1 MKKNTLLIFAI
12 FFGMLLLAA
21 CGSSE
26 SSSGSDGNSDSSGE
40 EGNSEEESNHYIVA
54 TEPNFHP
61 FEFMNTETGKMEGFD
76 IDLMN
81 AIAEEAG
88 FTVEFETMEFD
99 GVLGGM
105 RTGKYP
111 LAISGISITDERKE
125 EIDFSD
131 KYLDSGL
138 ILVVP
143 EDSDIQSID
152 DVDGLKVGAQTG
164 ATSEI
169 YLNENTDAEV
179 SAFPEIVTAYQDLQ
193 QGRLDAVLYD
203 LPNAQYYIKENPDA
217 GLKTVGDLLQGEP
230 YGIAFPKGSD
240 LVEPVNEALAALK
253 ENGKYEEIYKKW
265 FGTEPPE

>member
-1 MKKNTLLIFAI
+1 MKRSLLFIFIMILGTLLIT
-12 FFGMLLLAA
+12 A
-21 CGSSE
+21 CGTSE
-26 SSSGSDGNSDSSGE
+26 TSNGSKGGSDKDSADGE
-40 EGNSEEESNHYIVA
+40 KNHYVVA

-61 FEFMNTETGKMEGFD
+61 FEFMNTETGEMEGFD

-111 LAISGISITDERKE
+111 MAISGISITEERKQ

-193 QGRLDAVLYD
+193 RGRLDAVLYD
-203 LPNAQYYIKENPDA
+203 LPNAQYYIKENPDT

-230 YGIAFPKGSD
+230 YGIAFPKGSN
-240 LVEPVNEALAALK
+240 LVEPVNEALATLK
-253 ENGKYEEIYKKW
+253 EDGTYAEIYKKW
-265 FGTEPPE
+265 FGTEPPQ

>member
-1 MKKNTLLIFAI
+1 MKRSLLLIFVFI
-12 FFGMLLLAA
+12 LGILLITA
-21 CGSSE
+21 CGTSE
-26 SSSGSDGNSDSSGE
+26 TSNGSGAGGDKDSTDGEDH
-40 EGNSEEESNHYIVA
+40 HYVVA

-61 FEFMNTETGKMEGFD
+61 FEFMNTETGEMEGFD

-111 LAISGISITDERKE
+111 MAISGISITEERKQ

-193 QGRLDAVLYD
+193 RGRLDAVLYD
-203 LPNAQYYIKENPDA
+203 LPNAQYYIKENPDT

-240 LVEPVNEALAALK
+240 LVKPVNEALATLK
-253 ENGKYEEIYKKW
+253 ENGTYAEIYKKW
-265 FGTEPPE
+265 FGTEPPQ